1 MIDALRA
8 AGFPGV
14 EAEGGVIHA
23 RLWSSSVEFTAT
35 PEAGLWRLAL
45 QWPVRATRAQMADW
59 NIAHPETVMD
69 IHLGETRVSMM
80 VDGQNA
86 DALYLWAALAEQA
99 VAHCIRWRR
108 VQRAPGEGM

>member
-1 MIDALRA
+1 MIEALRT

-14 EAEGGVIHA
+14 VEDGGVIHA

-45 QWPVRATRAQMADW
+45 HWPVRATPEQMADW
-59 NIAHPETVMD
+59 AQAHPGSVMD
-69 IHLGETRVSMM
+69 IHLGETRVSLT
-80 VDGQNA
+80 VAPDDIA
-86 DALYLWAALAEQA
+86 ALHHWAALAEQA